1 MSISTHFG
9 TPHQWAHTHFGAVSL
24 GDKLAMRALQ
34 HIRRGL
40 RVAQQLVGRFAGVG
54 LALA

>member
-1 MSISTHFG
+1 MFDYL
-9 TPHQWAHTHFGAVSL
+9 GAGNVQLL